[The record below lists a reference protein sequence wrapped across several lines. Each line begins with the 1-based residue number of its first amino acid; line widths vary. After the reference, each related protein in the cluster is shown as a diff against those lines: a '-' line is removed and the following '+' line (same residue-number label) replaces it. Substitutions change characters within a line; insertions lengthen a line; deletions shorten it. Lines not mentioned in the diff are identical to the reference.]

1 MKFSAKLSSFQLILL
16 SFVGLIGAGTLGL
29 LLPGATYQGIS
40 LTNALFTATSAVC
53 VTGLI
58 VVSTPQTFTL
68 FGQTVILLL
77 IQAGGL
83 GFLTLGILIS
93 LMMGKKVGLTE
104 KKRLQEFWNLGGALS
119 IARFLKLVVF
129 FVVTVELVGALGLAL
144 RFAAQMPWG
153 EAAFYGL
160 FHSVSAF
167 NNAGFSLWDDN
178 LMSYG
183 TDFFVVLWISGL
195 VILGGLGFL
204 VLFDLKEYVLGRRI
218 RLSLHSKLA
227 LASSGGLLLF
237 GFVGY
242 LLVEHRHLF
251 LDQQTSWGE
260 QLLLSW
266 FASVTARTAGFNTW
280 DYAQLQPATLL
291 LTMLLMWI
299 GASPGST
306 GGGIKNTTF
315 AVILLHLWATLRGH
329 RETRIWRRTLAPE
342 LVSKAMVIV
351 TLSGVYIFVVTFLIE
366 ELETTNFIDS
376 LFEVISAFATV
387 GLSIGAPG
395 GVSFSGGFGEGS
407 KLLLSL
413 TMLLGRVGP
422 VTLFMALL
430 LDQKERISYPK
441 ETVYIG

>member
-16 SFVGLIGAGTLGL
+16 SFVGLILAGTLGL
-29 LLPGATYQGIS
+29 MLPIATHQGIS

-58 VVSTPQTFTL
+58 VVSTPQTFTP

-83 GFLTLGILIS
+83 GFLTLGILTS
-93 LMMGKKVGLTE
+93 LMLGKKVGLTE
-104 KKRLQEFWNLGGALS
+104 KKRLQEFWSLGGDMS
-119 IARFLKLVVF
+119 IARFLKLVIL
-129 FVVTVELVGALGLAL
+129 FVLVAEGLGALGLAV
-144 RFAAQMPWG
+144 RFSGKMPWG
-153 EAAFYGL
+153 EAAFFGL

-167 NNAGFSLWDDN
+167 NNAGFALWDDS

-183 TDFFVVLWISGL
+183 TDFFVVLWVSGL

-204 VLFDLKEYVLGRRI
+204 VLFDLKEVVLGRRI

-227 LASSGGLLLF
+227 LASSGALLSF
-237 GFVGY
+237 GAVGY
-242 LLVEHRHLF
+242 LLVEQRHWF
-251 LDQQTSWGE
+251 LAQQTPWDE
-260 QLLLSW
+260 QLLLSG

-291 LTMLLMWI
+291 LTMFLMWV

-306 GGGIKNTTF
+306 GGGVKNTTF

-329 RETRIWRRTLAPE
+329 QETRIWRRTLAPE
-342 LVSKAMVIV
+342 LVSKAMVIA
-351 TLSGVYIFVVTFLIE
+351 TLSGVYIFAITFWIE
-366 ELETTNFIDS
+366 ELEATDFIYT

-395 GVSFSGGFGEGS
+395 GISFSGGFGEGS

-430 LDQKERISYPK
+430 LDKKERISYPK